1 MTMPD
6 TIQAPRSAAAEAIA
20 KSGGAEGGKVAGKG
34 HAKAEGGDFA
44 TALADMMGAPSTEAA
59 AGTVG
64 AEAAES
70 EATDGAA
77 VVILD
82 DLAKAAALLPA
93 VAVGEIGAGEATA
106 EADPKALP
114 APDAALQAVLA
125 GLVAPKTE
133 AVGEGAGEDIG
144 EDTGEAE
151 GSAEADALAQ
161 ELLADPV
168 AALGLAPV
176 PAEVPLAE
184 GEAEAALGNAVAAAV
199 AGGIVQPMAARP
211 VRTAGL
217 PPGLETA
224 QQAAANGMETSAQ
237 AIEGNRPEFAQGEGE
252 GADPG
257 ARRDMTLI
265 QQAISAAER
274 QVAKAP
280 AAAETVVETTSVSTA
295 AQASQ
300 PLPQSG
306 QVAQQTNMM
315 PGLPGNPAP
324 IAMMRPGWEGAI
336 AERIE
341 AELSG
346 DGQIELDLTPEH
358 LGRLKIRLDM
368 VDGQTMVRFVTET
381 PEAAR
386 LIQQNEHR
394 LSESLSR
401 AGLSLGGQETASR
414 DPQGERQARGG
425 GEGGGMSYERPAEAK
440 VGTMT
445 VPRRAAPGLV
455 NLVA

>member
-6 TIQAPRSAAAEAIA
+6 TIQAPRTAAADAIA
-20 KSGGAEGGKVAGKG
+20 KSGGAEGGKAVGKG

-44 TALADMMGAPSTEAA
+44 AALADMMGAPSTEAA
-59 AGTVG
+59 VAAETVG
-64 AEAAES
+64 V
-70 EATDGAA
+70 EATEGAA
-77 VVILD
+77 QVMLD
-82 DLAKAAALLPA
+82 DLAQAAALLPA
-93 VAVGEIGAGEATA
+93 VAVGEMGEGEAA
-106 EADPKALP
+106 PEIDPAALP
-114 APDAALQAVLA
+114 AQGAALQAVLA

-133 AVGEGAGEDIG
+133 AVGEAVGEEIGEEAGEDG
-144 EDTGEAE
+144 
-151 GSAEADALAQ
+151 AEADALVQ

-168 AALGLAPV
+168 AALGPAPV

-184 GEAEAALGNAVAAAV
+184 GEAEAALGSAVAAAV

-217 PPGLETA
+217 PAGSETA

-274 QVAKAP
+274 QIAKAP
-280 AAAETVVETTSVSTA
+280 PTAEAVVETASTSTA

-306 QVAQQTNMM
+306 QVTQQNATM

-425 GEGGGMSYERPAEAK
+425 GEGGGMIYERPAEAK